1 VAQQALDEWVIYYNT
16 ARPHQALGDATPAER
31 FQTMPPEPVLGSPSP
46 ATDGRGGSQGR
57 REPLPP
63 SGTRDGQGWISRKV
77 GPNGIVCV
85 DWQQVSV
92 GKHRA
97 GSRCDVLVTDQLLQF
112 WIGEEL
118 MKTVTRTGS
127 GEVRKKHAQGARP
140 RA

>member
-1 VAQQALDEWVIYYNT
+1 VSYNTVRPRQALS
-16 ARPHQALGDATPAER
+16 DATPAER
-31 FQTMPPEPVLGSPSP
+31 FKTTSTLTDPVSESLSL

-57 REPLPP
+57 REPLPTT
-63 SGTRDGQGWISRKV
+63 SSRDGQGWISRKV

-97 GSRCDVLVTDQLLQF
+97 GARCDALVTDRLLQF

-118 MKTVTRTGS
+118 MK
-127 GEVRKKHAQGARP
+127 P
-140 RA
+140 